1 MILLIDNFDS
11 FTFNLVQ
18 VLQKMAVEPVVVRND
33 DPFVFEALEGKLEA
47 VIISPGP
54 SRPENAG
61 LCLDFLT
68 RLRPETPVLGVCL
81 GHQILGYFAG
91 AEVRVADRIMHG
103 KTSLVVHD
111 QQGMFENVPS
121 PFEVCRYHSLVVE
134 PGQGLG
140 FKVGARTREN
150 EVMALEYLD
159 RPWMGV
165 QFHPESIL
173 TPLGPKIVENFM
185 RIAGVKTRQLYQE
198 ASHEYSESA

>member
-18 VLQKMAVEPVVVRND
+18 VLQKTGVDPVVVRNN
-33 DPFVFEALEGKLEA
+33 DPFVFEALDMDLDA

-61 LCLDFLT
+61 LCLDLLD
-68 RLRPETPVLGVCL
+68 RLSPETPVFGVCL
-81 GHQILGYFAG
+81 GHQILGSFAG
-91 AEVRVADRIMHG
+91 AQVCVADRIMHG
-103 KTSLVVHD
+103 KTSMVQHD
-111 QQGMFENVPS
+111 SKGLFTGLPN

-134 PGQGLG
+134 PGDDPG
-140 FKVGARTREN
+140 FRVTARTAED
-150 EVMALEYLD
+150 EVMALEYPD

-173 TPLGPKIVENFM
+173 TPLGPGIVKNFLT
-185 RIAGVKTRQLYQE
+185 IAE
-198 ASHEYSESA
+198 II